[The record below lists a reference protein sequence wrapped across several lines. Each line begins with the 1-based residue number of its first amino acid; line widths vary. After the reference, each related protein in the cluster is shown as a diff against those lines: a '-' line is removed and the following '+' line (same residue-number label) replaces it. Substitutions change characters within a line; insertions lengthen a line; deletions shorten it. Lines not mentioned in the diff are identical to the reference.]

1 MGVPYMY
8 SGSANEDASVVMMTP
23 TNVLMQGEKT
33 ALAGTEPERRCH
45 GREQGGRGRG
55 WLTCK

>member
-8 SGSANEDASVVMMTP
+8 LDSANEDASVVMMTP

-45 GREQGGRGRG
+45 GREQGAGAGAG
-55 WLTCK
+55 